1 MVPGGNGEE
10 RGEGIINFHIV
21 IQKYLGDCIF
31 VAPNLTMKKDTT
43 AIPFSSYQKFAI
55 FILAITQFTVILDFM
70 VMSPM
75 GAIIMKTMSLT
86 PTQFGMAVSSYAFSA
101 GISGF
106 LAAGFADR
114 FDRKKL
120 LLFFYT
126 GFIAGTVFCGLSN
139 TYPLLIAARIIT
151 GIFGGVIGSVSLAIM
166 ADIFDIHHRGRVMGF
181 IQMGFGASQVL
192 GVPVSLYVASAWGWQ
207 SPFLMIAAVASI
219 VAVLIMTRMEPV
231 NKHLGL
237 QKDHNAF
244 QHLWNTIAKRDYR
257 IGFLATALL
266 SIGGYMLMPFGSAF
280 AMNNLRISE
289 LQLPVLFMTS
299 GVSSLFIMPLVGKL
313 SDKVDKF
320 TIYAIASIWMMVVV
334 LLYTNL
340 SVTPLWIVMIFNVCM
355 MMGMLS
361 RMIPA
366 SALTTGIPEMND
378 RGAFMSIN
386 ASLQQIAGGVAA
398 VFAGKIITQK
408 DKFSPLEH
416 YNTLGYVIIGIS
428 VVAIFLVYRVS
439 VVVKRKLAEP
449 RI

>member
-1 MVPGGNGEE
+1 
-10 RGEGIINFHIV
+10 
-21 IQKYLGDCIF
+21 
-31 VAPNLTMKKDTT
+31 
-43 AIPFSSYQKFAI
+43 
-55 FILAITQFTVILDFM
+55 
-70 VMSPM
+70 
-75 GAIIMKTMSLT
+75 
-86 PTQFGMAVSSYAFSA
+86 
-101 GISGF
+101 
-106 LAAGFADR
+106 
-114 FDRKKL
+114 
-120 LLFFYT
+120 
-126 GFIAGTVFCGLSN
+126 
-139 TYPLLIAARIIT
+139 
-151 GIFGGVIGSVSLAIM
+151 
-166 ADIFDIHHRGRVMGF
+166 
-181 IQMGFGASQVL
+181 
-192 GVPVSLYVASAWGWQ
+192 
-207 SPFLMIAAVASI
+207 
-219 VAVLIMTRMEPV
+219 
-231 NKHLGL
+231 
-237 QKDHNAF
+237 
-244 QHLWNTIAKRDYR
+244 
-257 IGFLATALL
+257 
-266 SIGGYMLMPFGSAF
+266 MLMPFGSAF